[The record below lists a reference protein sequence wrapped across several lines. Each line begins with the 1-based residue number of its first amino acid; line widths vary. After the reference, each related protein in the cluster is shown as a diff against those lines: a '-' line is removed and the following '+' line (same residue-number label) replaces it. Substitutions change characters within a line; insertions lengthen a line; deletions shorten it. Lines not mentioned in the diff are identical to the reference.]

1 MKEILESYYN
11 DGLLMK
17 QHHPTLPLTI
27 WNYTN
32 RVQYDGNWGEVTMMC
47 RGLVTDDVTGK
58 IVARPFKK
66 FFNLEERRHIPT
78 KDFDVYS
85 KEDGSLIIAFQYRG
99 EWVIASRGS
108 FASPQ
113 AIAAKKLFYDL
124 DYHTILDNPT
134 CTFLFEYCS
143 DWNRIVVK
151 YEGERLI
158 LLGIVE
164 TNTGN
169 ELDVSVLSDDL
180 FQKEVG
186 YVDVVK
192 KHNGIHDYSVLKK
205 MVRDNEEG
213 FVVRFSNGDRIKIKG
228 DEYLRLHK
236 IMTNVS
242 TTSVWELLSS
252 GVGID
257 ELLQGV
263 PDEFYSKIKDF
274 ENFLMLSF
282 KNIKEVYRMQF
293 NVMDKTDRKI
303 FALVANE
310 TQYPSILFAMLDN
323 KPVDPIIWKLIK
335 PKHEKL

>member
-1 MKEILESYYN
+1 
-11 DGLLMK
+11 MK

-32 RVQYDGNWGEVTMMC
+32 RVQYDGDWGEVTMMC
-47 RGLVTDDVTGK
+47 RGLVTDDMTGE

-108 FASPQ
+108 FTSAQ
-113 AIAAKKLFYDL
+113 AIAAKKLFYAL
-124 DYHTILDNPT
+124 DYHKILDNPA

-158 LLGIVE
+158 LLGMIE

-169 ELDVSVLSDDL
+169 ELDVSVLSSNF

-192 KHNGIHDYSVLKK
+192 KHNGIYDYSVLKA

-228 DEYLRLHK
+228 HEYLRLHK

-242 TTSVWELLSS
+242 TTSVWELLSN

-263 PDEFYSKIKDF
+263 PDEFYCKIKDF
-274 ENFLMLSF
+274 ENFLTLSF
-282 KNIKEVYRMQF
+282 KNVKEVYRIQF
-293 NVMDKTDRKI
+293 SAMDKTDRKA
-303 FALVANE
+303 FALIANE

-323 KPVDPIIWKLIK
+323 KPVDPIIWKHIK
-335 PKHEKL
+335 PKYEKL